1 MLVDLIE
8 PRFTILKS
16 FTRFNENAD
25 RSSETDNGESMEV
38 IEDWFRRL
46 KITCIPSEHLK
57 FGKKTLSEPV
67 GLLLEQEYIK
77 SKMKNVIFDLEQL
90 VEAFHS
96 TYLEIANDEIISRV
110 NGFVCYV
117 KEVSSFVEKYSK

>member
-16 FTRFNENAD
+16 FTRFKENAD
-25 RSSETDNGESMEV
+25 RSSETDHGESIEV

-46 KITCIPSEHLK
+46 KITCIPREHLK
-57 FGKKTLSEPV
+57 FGKKTPSEPV
-67 GLLLEQEYIK
+67 GLLLEREYMK
-77 SKMKNVIFDLEQL
+77 SKMKNVMFDLEQL
-90 VEAFHS
+90 VEAFRS
-96 TYLEIANDEIISRV
+96 TYLEIANDEIIGRV
-110 NGFVCYV
+110 NRYACYV